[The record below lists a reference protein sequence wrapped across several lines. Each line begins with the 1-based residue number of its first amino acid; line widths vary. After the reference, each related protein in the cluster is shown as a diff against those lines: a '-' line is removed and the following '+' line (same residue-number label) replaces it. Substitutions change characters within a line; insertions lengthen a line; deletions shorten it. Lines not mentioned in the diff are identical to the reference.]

1 MNNMI
6 NKIKGYF
13 HVSITKEE
21 EQQIIGSIIAGIRF
35 RGMNLWVLIFAI
47 FIASLGLNVNSTAVI
62 IGAMLISP
70 LMGPIIGIGLSIG
83 ITDFELLKRSAKNFG
98 VATITSVTTATVYF
112 LLTPLNEAQSELL
125 ARTSPN
131 IYDVLI
137 ALFGGLAGIVAICAR
152 DKGNVLPGVAIAT
165 ALMPPL
171 CTAGYGLA
179 TAQWV
184 YFFGAFYLYL
194 INTVFIAL
202 ATFIGVRMIGFTPR
216 TYIDPHR
223 GTLMKRYIYTI
234 VLVTVIPSIILT
246 FGIIK
251 ESIYESQA
259 QTFINNE
266 FVFDNTQVIQK
277 DISYKT
283 KTIRVVMMG
292 EELPQKD
299 IASVESKLVN
309 YKNLKGTQ
317 LSVVQGINN
326 NEIDISSIK
335 SVVMKD
341 FYEKSEKTI
350 AHQERTIDT
359 LRNELKKQH
368 EFLHLSVELRPEIA
382 TLFPY
387 VTSISLNNTIRSYIA
402 DSISPDTLCMA
413 TVSFDRKPSA
423 SELEKLKEWLQK
435 RTKAKQLELKY

>member
-1 MNNMI
+1 
-6 NKIKGYF
+6 
-13 HVSITKEE
+13 
-21 EQQIIGSIIAGIRF
+21 
-35 RGMNLWVLIFAI
+35 
-47 FIASLGLNVNSTAVI
+47 
-62 IGAMLISP
+62 
-70 LMGPIIGIGLSIG
+70 
-83 ITDFELLKRSAKNFG
+83 
-98 VATITSVTTATVYF
+98 
-112 LLTPLNEAQSELL
+112 
-125 ARTSPN
+125 
-131 IYDVLI
+131 
-137 ALFGGLAGIVAICAR
+137 
-152 DKGNVLPGVAIAT
+152 
-165 ALMPPL
+165 
-171 CTAGYGLA
+171 
-179 TAQWV
+179 
-184 YFFGAFYLYL
+184 
-194 INTVFIAL
+194 
-202 ATFIGVRMIGFTPR
+202 
-216 TYIDPHR
+216 
-223 GTLMKRYIYTI
+223 
-234 VLVTVIPSIILT
+234 
-246 FGIIK
+246 
-251 ESIYESQA
+251 
-259 QTFINNE
+259 
-266 FVFDNTQVIQK
+266 
-277 DISYKT
+277 
-283 KTIRVVMMG
+283 MMG